1 MPLTAKG
8 SEIEANMKKEY
19 GSKKGESV
27 FYASKNKGT
36 ISGVDSAGDKAMS
49 NQTPGLAKAFDAMN
63 ALMDGCTRLA
73 GSVDSFVSRR
83 ADAVSY
89 SSSAYDLSLAGENAF
104 KSGKSLASVNEEA
117 RSAGLNKQQTEIMVG
132 GWKGARED
140 KKSGRADGAMDHE
153 SAAAWHTNQSS
164 LPENKFYSAQHKRAA
179 ELHMAA
185 VEAHTARDPA
195 AKDKSE
201 YAMKFSKANKLDRK

>member
-73 GSVDSFVSRR
+73 GRVDSFVSR
-83 ADAVSY
+83 
-89 SSSAYDLSLAGENAF
+89 
-104 KSGKSLASVNEEA
+104 
-117 RSAGLNKQQTEIMVG
+117 
-132 GWKGARED
+132 
-140 KKSGRADGAMDHE
+140 RADGAMDHE
-153 SAAAWHTNQSS
+153 SAAAWHTNQSK
-164 LPENKFYSAQHKRAA
+164 LPENKFFAAQHNRAA

-201 YAMKFSKANKLDRK
+201 YAMKFSKVNKLDRK